1 MSDEVK
7 TKDIG
12 LADQLVMDD
21 FVRTLIG
28 LMFDCDNDTAELEV
42 VLNNTDGGEKPRL
55 LLELKLTAINGKPT
69 QGADDAAG

>member
-1 MSDEVK
+1 MSDDIK
-7 TKDIG
+7 KKDIG

-21 FVRTLIG
+21 FVRTLVG

-69 QGADDAAG
+69 QGEEDVAG

>member
-1 MSDEVK
+1 MSDDVK

-12 LADQLVMDD
+12 LADQLTMDD
-21 FVRTLIG
+21 FTRTLVS

-42 VLNNTDGGEKPRL
+42 VLNNADGGEKPRL

-69 QGADDAAG
+69 QGDTDVAG